1 MDRTLRFRIMK
12 LVFFK
17 EVSVMEKKK
26 LTLGHSPDP
35 DDAFMFYGLNIEN
48 GVDTNGYEFEQILKD
63 IQTLNEMAIE
73 EKLDITAISLAAYPT
88 ISDKYAILSSGA
100 SMGYKYGPLIVAK
113 KKIPLEELKKKLIAI
128 PGKLTSAYLE
138 LRLLLGK
145 DLNITVMPF
154 DKILDAVKNGEV
166 DAGLIIHEGQLTYSK
181 YSLEK
186 IVDLGEWWFEKT
198 RLPLPL
204 GVNAIHRKFGDEMKK
219 ISNILRES
227 ILFSLNHRDEA
238 VRYALNFA
246 RGMDKELADRFV
258 GMYVNELTVDM
269 GEKGL
274 EACKLL
280 LKEAYDKG
288 LIEKLPEIDLV

>member
-1 MDRTLRFRIMK
+1 MDSKVKFRIMETS
-12 LVFFK
+12 FFGRFK
-17 EVSVMEKKK
+17 MEKRV

-48 GVDTNGYEFEQILKD
+48 GVDTNGYQFEQILKD

-100 SMGYKYGPLIVAK
+100 SMGYKYGPLVVAK
-113 KKIPLEELKKKLIAI
+113 KRFTLEELKKKLIAI

-145 DLNITVMPF
+145 DLNTVVIPF
-154 DKILDAVKNGEV
+154 DKIFDAVINDEV

-181 YSLEK
+181 YNLEK
-186 IVDLGEWWFEKT
+186 IVDLGVWWFEKT
-198 RLPLPL
+198 GLPLPL
-204 GVNAIHRKFGDEMKK
+204 GVNAIHRKFGEEMKN
-219 ISNILRES
+219 ISRILKDS

-238 VRYALNFA
+238 VKYALNFA
-246 RGMDKELADRFV
+246 RGMDKDLADKFV
-258 GMYVNELTVDM
+258 GMYVNDLTVDM
-269 GEKGL
+269 GENGL
-274 EACKLL
+274 KACEFL

-288 LIEKLPEIDLV
+288 LINKLPKIDLV